1 MTGDHKGG
9 IIGIETDVYY
19 LVKKKNQVNYISDL
33 CDLSENWVSFPAKDI
48 IAWWNIFTSA
58 EK

>member
-33 CDLSENWVSFPAKDI
+33 CDLSELQGVAPGN
-48 IAWWNIFTSA
+48 
-58 EK
+58 